1 MNAPLLPPDLSEL
14 ERELVEVSTQARKAY
29 DGGTRS
35 YALPPDDLEMPAMPS
50 RNGAQTQDRP
60 GARANGQHGDR
71 PDTASPGARA
81 TARPAL
87 ALPPDD
93 FEFDP
98 FTPAASR
105 AAAPAPAPITA
116 SATPVTPA
124 VPTREAAAPPA
135 PPVSTPP
142 ALTEAAPF
150 TMPSPFEAP
159 RPVTEKHV
167 TPTPISAS
175 PAPAAAAG
183 VEEDIDGL
191 DAMDWTPSKA
201 RTVAELEAELDAEQ
215 EAAEQRH
222 QSFLEPDAAARAAI
236 VATHDPA
243 LASNPH
249 LAAWR
254 QRMADVG
261 RGAPLARPLLR
272 SGRLTR
278 AAGLVLEAIGI
289 RMPVGAGA
297 LIELPPGNPLKM
309 AEAEVVGFQGDRL
322 FLMPTTEVA
331 GLLPGARVFPL
342 EVAPVDDPH
351 AGQKRLPVGFGML
364 GRVVDSA
371 GRPLDQLGPLRTEA
385 DASLHGTSINPLNR
399 DPIHEPLDVGVR
411 AINALLTVG
420 RGQRM
425 GLFAGSGVG
434 KSVLLGMMARYTSA
448 DVIVVGLIGERGRE
462 VKEFIEQILGT
473 EGLRRSV
480 VVAAPADVTPLMRL
494 QGASYATTLAEYFR
508 DQGCNVLLIMDSLTR
523 FAMAQREIALA
534 IGEPPATKG
543 YPPSVFAKLPALVER
558 TGNGPQG
565 GGSITAFYTVLT
577 EGDDQQDPIAD
588 SARAILDGH
597 IVLSRSLA
605 ESGHYPAIDIEASI
619 SRAMTALVTEQQF
632 DEVRKFKQTL
642 SRYQRNRDLIAVG
655 AYAPGRDAQIDRAIA
670 MYPRLE
676 LFLQQKML
684 ERADYATSLA
694 QLNALFSNA
703 QG

>member
-1 MNAPLLPPDLSEL
+1 MSAPLLPPDLDEL
-14 ERELVEVSTQARKAY
+14 DRELAEMGALTQSSISASAAPVS
-29 DGGTRS
+29 
-35 YALPPDDLEMPAMPS
+35 
-50 RNGAQTQDRP
+50 
-60 GARANGQHGDR
+60 
-71 PDTASPGARA
+71 
-81 TARPAL
+81 
-87 ALPPDD
+87 
-93 FEFDP
+93 
-98 FTPAASR
+98 PAASASSASSASSAA
-105 AAAPAPAPITA
+105 AAAPA
-116 SATPVTPA
+116 SSPV
-124 VPTREAAAPPA
+124 
-135 PPVSTPP
+135 P
-142 ALTEAAPF
+142 ALPE
-150 TMPSPFEAP
+150 S
-159 RPVTEKHV
+159 
-167 TPTPISAS
+167 
-175 PAPAAAAG
+175 
-183 VEEDIDGL
+183 L
-191 DAMDWTPSKA
+191 DLDEMDWTPSKA

-215 EAAEQRH
+215 EAAEQR
-222 QSFLEPDAAARAAI
+222 QQPFLQPDAAARAAI

-249 LAAWR
+249 LASWR
-254 QRMADVG
+254 RRMADVG
-261 RGAPLARPLLR
+261 HASALARPLLR
-272 SGRLTR
+272 CGRLTR

-297 LIELPPGNPLKM
+297 LIELQPGNTTKM
-309 AEAEVVGFQGDRL
+309 AEAEVVGFSGERL

-342 EVAPVDDPH
+342 ELAPVDDPH

-371 GRPLDQLGPLRTEA
+371 GRPLDSLGPLKTEA
-385 DASLHGTSINPLNR
+385 DASLHGTLINPLLR
-399 DPIHEPLDVGVR
+399 DPIHEVLDVGVR
-411 AINALLTVG
+411 AINTLLTVG

-462 VKEFIEQILGT
+462 VKEFIEQILGA
-473 EGLRRSV
+473 EGLARSV

-494 QGASYATTLAEYFR
+494 QGAAYATTLAEHFR
-508 DQGCNVLLIMDSLTR
+508 DCGKNVLLIMDSLTR
-523 FAMAQREIALA
+523 YAMAQREIALA

-558 TGNGPQG
+558 AGNGPKG

-597 IVLSRSLA
+597 VVLSRTLA
-605 ESGHYPAIDIEASI
+605 EAGHYPAIDIEASI

-632 DEVRKFKQTL
+632 DDVRRFKQTL

-655 AYAPGRDAQIDRAIA
+655 AYASGRDALIDRAIA

-676 LFLQQKML
+676 AFLQQKMQ
-684 ERADYATSLA
+684 ERADHVASLA
-694 QLNALFSNA
+694 QLSALFST
-703 QG
+703 G